1 MPTPAPGFVD
11 ATARARRPEF
21 LPFSPP
27 SVGEEEIA
35 EVVDTLRSNWITTGP
50 KTKRFEADF
59 AAYLGAPGALAS
71 SSCTAAL
78 HTALVALQI
87 GPGDEVITTPVT
99 FTASVNV
106 IGSTSSRTRRTPS
119 RPSTTAASS
128 ARGTIP
134 SPSASTR
141 PRI

>member
-87 GPGDEVITTPVT
+87 GPGDEVVT
-99 FTASVNV
+99 SGVFKLRNGAAVLVNNKV
-106 IGSTSSRTRRTPS
+106 
-119 RPSTTAASS
+119 RPGNNPAPKPENS
-128 ARGTIP
+128 
-134 SPSASTR
+134 
-141 PRI
+141 